1 MKKYT
6 IIIFALIL
14 TLSLAACGTPSS
26 DNDKLPVSTNATT
39 PVPSGSSSATD
50 AAPVETTVAPAANV
64 ILDEQVI
71 FEKDGIRITVKSLV
85 MDEFWGP
92 GIKVLIENDST
103 QNITVQTRNCSV
115 NGLMLE
121 PMFSCDVAAGK
132 KANDTMQFMNS
143 DLDDAQISV
152 IANIE
157 FLLHI
162 FNSDTWDDIVVSD
175 IITLN
180 TSAVNYTQVY
190 NDSGFVAYD
199 SSGIKIVIQK
209 LNSEDSFWGSDV
221 YVYVENNTS
230 ANITVQARDV
240 SIDGFMVDPM
250 FSCDVA
256 AGKKAYDT
264 ITFLES
270 DLEEND
276 ITDIT
281 ELELK
286 FHVFNSNTWNGIVD
300 TDIITVTFE

>member
-1 MKKYT
+1 MKKYA

-26 DNDKLPVSTNATT
+26 DDAKLPVSTIATT
-39 PVPSGSSSATD
+39 PVTPDTSPATD
-50 AAPVETTVAPAANV
+50 AAPTETTVTPAADV
-64 ILDEQVI
+64 SLDEQVI
-71 FEKDGIRITVKSLV
+71 FEKDGISITVKGLV

-92 GIKVLIENDST
+92 GIKVLIENGST
-103 QNITVQTRNCSV
+103 QNVTVQTRNCSV

-132 KANDTMQFMNS
+132 KANDTIQFMNS

-162 FNSDTWDDIVVSD
+162 FNSDTWDDIVDSD

-180 TSAVNYTQVY
+180 TSAIDYVQIY
-190 NDSGFVAYD
+190 NDSGFTAYD
-199 SSGIKIVIQK
+199 DGGIKIVIQK

-221 YVYVENNTS
+221 YVYAENNTDE
-230 ANITVQARDV
+230 NITIQARDV
-240 SIDGFMVDPM
+240 SIDGFMIDPM
-250 FSCDVA
+250 FSCDIA
-256 AGKKAYDT
+256 ANKKAYNT
-264 ITFLES
+264 ITFMES

-286 FHVFNSNTWNGIVD
+286 FHIFNCDTWNDIVD